1 MRVLARIGA
10 ALGALSM
17 LAACGFTPLY
27 AEPGVSPHLSRI
39 AVSTPD
45 DRTGFELRRALEDEL
60 AWDRGQTPL
69 WRLQTAVE
77 QRRIALGRRVDDT
90 VSRYELV
97 MTVNYRLTPV
107 AGGEPVAGAVTATV
121 TYAAADQAYAAISAQ
136 RDGEQRAV
144 AEVAR
149 LIRLDLARTLADLNR
164 VSP

>member
-1 MRVLARIGA
+1 MRILARIGA
-10 ALGALSM
+10 ALGVLTM

-45 DRTGFELRRALEDEL
+45 TRTGFELRQALEDQL
-60 AWDRGQTPL
+60 AWDRGQSPL
-69 WRLQTAVE
+69 WRLETEVD

-107 AGGEPVAGAVTATV
+107 SGGEAITDAVTATV
-121 TYAAADQAYAAISAQ
+121 TYAAADQAYAAIAAQ

-144 AEVAR
+144 AEAAR
-149 LIRLDLARTLADLNR
+149 LIRLDLSHALAELNR
-164 VSP
+164 P

>member
-1 MRVLARIGA
+1 MRSLARIAA
-10 ALGALSM
+10 ALGALTM

-45 DRTGFELRRALEDEL
+45 TRAGFELRQALEDAL

-69 WRLQTAVE
+69 WRLETEME
-77 QRRIALGRRVDDT
+77 QGRVALGRRVDDT

-97 MTVNYRLTPV
+97 ITVNYRLTPV
-107 AGGEPVAGAVTATV
+107 SGGEAITDVVTATV
-121 TYAAADQAYAAISAQ
+121 TYAAADQAYGAISAQ

-144 AEVAR
+144 AEAAR
-149 LIRLDLARTLADLNR
+149 LIRLDLSRALADANR
-164 VSP
+164 P